1 MSSLENKTESTPLE
15 SKNNESL
22 ENIKKKIENDAME
35 KVLNIYTQPIKMETI
50 GQTLVGIMNEGAT
63 EFKEK
68 TGRNMTYAEMREM
81 YG

>member
-15 SKNNESL
+15 SKEVESL